1 MRLKKMFKK
10 KHLLVLAAW
19 ASSDSKQSSIFS
31 LKVHRMNA
39 NNIKRKRKNIFLL
52 AHFQQHPDVLH
63 FLISLFRATGHKKCA
78 TNRRQLNIIDYEYN
92 GYGKE
97 KMRKKGEK
105 ERHGKEV
112 SRDFLS
118 ECSRKIEENWSEN
131 DEIKEYF

>member
-1 MRLKKMFKK
+1 MFKK

-19 ASSDSKQSSIFS
+19 ASSDPKQSSIFS
-31 LKVHRMNA
+31 LKVHRMNV
-39 NNIKRKRKNIFLL
+39 NNKKGRKKIFFCFYFSAYSFSTTPRRSSFSYL
-52 AHFQQHPDVLH
+52 V
-63 FLISLFRATGHKKCA
+63 FRATGYKKYA

-92 GYGKE
+92 GYGME

-118 ECSRKIEENWSEN
+118 ECSRKKEENWSEN
-131 DEIKEYF
+131 EKIKEIF